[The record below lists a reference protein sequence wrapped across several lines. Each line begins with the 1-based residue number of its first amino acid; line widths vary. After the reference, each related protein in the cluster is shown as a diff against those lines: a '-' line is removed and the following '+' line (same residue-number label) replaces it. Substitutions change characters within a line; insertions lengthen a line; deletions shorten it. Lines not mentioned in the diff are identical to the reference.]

1 MTEQPST
8 ERPEPGIWRPRPH
21 RVPVFSLFDAPPLAG
36 CVPVTAT
43 RWMARLAGPQ
53 PVEAAADH
61 PVREPW
67 IRAAAGGVVAAF
79 VGVSAMVAAVSV
91 EAIGGAVAAMIAAGL
106 LWAGLIAAAYRPV
119 LRAAPRHHVRWR
131 KALTAVWAAGVG
143 LVGAVPISIA
153 QQFGSLGGVRVIGP
167 ALAGVVTLTVPAIL
181 VALAALPVPTL
192 WPRTTV
198 DLPEVATVYLTR
210 LPIRRTI
217 RVGLAARASLWLGGQ
232 RDDVAG
238 RWAVAD
244 RLHHV
249 RAGLIVSCLLVAAVA
264 AGTALDAVTGDAV
277 AALSGGVLWGWTC
290 AAVARHHL
298 VVADDTSGRRS
309 RLMVLSSVVVSMLVG
324 ACTGALLTIGV
335 LARTVPPRAAGPVDG
350 FGGLLPLAGESG
362 GVPYF
367 ATLTVLAFALFVQLL
382 PVLPWSAG
390 GVLGVQRRLV
400 ALLDVATLSADR
412 DQENECPPPSRCGES
427 RPAERSQ
434 S

>member
-8 ERPEPGIWRPRPH
+8 ERPERGIWRPRPR
-21 RVPVFSLFDAPPLAG
+21 RVPVLSLLDAPTRAG

-43 RWMARLAGPQ
+43 RWMAWLAGPQ
-53 PVEAAADH
+53 PVEAASGH

-67 IRAAAGGVVAAF
+67 IRAAAGGVVVAF
-79 VGVSAMVAAVSV
+79 VAVSAMVAAGVV
-91 EAIGGAVAAMIAAGL
+91 GAIGGGVAAMIAAGL

-119 LRAAPRHHVRWR
+119 LRDAPRHHVRWR
-131 KALTAVWAAGVG
+131 RALTVLWAAGVG
-143 LVGAVPISIA
+143 LVGAAPIGVA

-167 ALAGVVTLTVPAIL
+167 ALARVMTLTVPAIL

-192 WPRTTV
+192 WRRPTV
-198 DLPEVATVYLTR
+198 ELPETATVYLTR
-210 LPIRRTI
+210 LPLRRTI

-238 RWAVAD
+238 RLAVAD

-277 AALSGGVLWGWTC
+277 VALSGGVLWGWTC

-298 VVADDTSGRRS
+298 VVAADTSGRRS
-309 RLMVLSSVVVSMLVG
+309 WLLVLSSAVVSTLVG
-324 ACTGALLTIGV
+324 ACTGALLSIGV
-335 LARTVPPRAAGPVDG
+335 LARTVPPRTAESADG
-350 FGGLLPLAGESG
+350 LGGLLPLARESG
-362 GVPYF
+362 AVADV
-367 ATLTVLAFALFVQLL
+367 ATLAVLGFALFVQVL
-382 PVLPWSAG
+382 PVLPWPAG
-390 GVLGVQRRLV
+390 GVLGVHRRLV